1 MRTTTTKTKN
11 RKSISKGMK
20 SNQTIDDGMNDIA
33 ATVASSAALSSLLP
47 DKKQS
52 NLSNYC
58 S

>member
-11 RKSISKGMK
+11 RKSISKCMK
-20 SNQTIDDGMNDIA
+20 SNQTIDDGMNNIA
-33 ATVASSAALSSLLP
+33 ATVASSAALSSLLL